1 MSFFNQNGVMMRVK
15 ITLTA
20 MVLCSAVVIVIFL
33 ALYIV
38 TDSKKNASTDMN
50 IPKSESPLNYQLI
63 NVPGSD
69 SCDHCHME
77 AQQPPSTAEH
87 APATADGY

>member
-1 MSFFNQNGVMMRVK
+1 MVYFKQDGVMMRVK

-20 MVLCSAVVIVIFL
+20 MVLCSIAVVVIFL
-33 ALYIV
+33 ASYV
-38 TDSKKNASTDMN
+38 FTESQKNAPTDMN

-63 NVPGSD
+63 NIPGSD

-77 AQQPPSTAEH
+77 AQSPSTADH
-87 APATADGY
+87 ASAASDGY